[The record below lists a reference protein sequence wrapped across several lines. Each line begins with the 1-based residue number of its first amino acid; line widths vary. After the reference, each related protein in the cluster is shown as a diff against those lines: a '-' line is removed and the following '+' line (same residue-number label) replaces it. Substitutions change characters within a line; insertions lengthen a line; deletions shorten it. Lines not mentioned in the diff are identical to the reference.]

1 MAARKDPEEIA
12 DAMGVDN
19 AKKAKE
25 DVASEIL
32 ELELD
37 HADRVSKFNRLH
49 RCLAILLDQ
58 NLVDFALA
66 GGTPVRLTLNEH
78 AHPHRNRTSIE
89 DASKNFSDIFR
100 AFPRKPGGITDA
112 HIRKQTMKLF
122 TLLDDEKDYY
132 QGEDIE
138 VDNAIDELVDSEYR
152 SRSVVASDVQILVL
166 YFSKMFP
173 EVLDRE

>member
-58 NLVDFALA
+58 NLGRFCA
-66 GGTPVRLTLNEH
+66 GWWH
-78 AHPHRNRTSIE
+78 AGS
-89 DASKNFSDIFR
+89 F
-100 AFPRKPGGITDA
+100 
-112 HIRKQTMKLF
+112 
-122 TLLDDEKDYY
+122 
-132 QGEDIE
+132 DIE
-138 VDNAIDELVDSEYR
+138 RTCAPASE
-152 SRSVVASDVQILVL
+152 QN
-166 YFSKMFP
+166 
-173 EVLDRE
+173 LD